1 MVTLLGDHEPPRRGA
16 TWPRKQRGHATLGL
30 FSVAAESL
38 AILSL
43 VPLAAA
49 IAGSFKTGG
58 TGGYAWWWGSARGW
72 EALGRTLAVAAPA
85 GAIAVALAWVLVESA
100 VRLSRRWAALA
111 VLAACLPLLVPSS
124 LEATAWIVAL
134 GREGI
139 VTGWLRGTVGD
150 AGINLYSIAGAAWVT
165 ALRYFGIAALVLLL
179 ARRRREGHWPAERV
193 FAVPRAA
200 AAIHLHLRA
209 AVRPIAAA
217 WLLVALFS
225 MNDHIIPGMLLV
237 STYGTQVLIR
247 YSALLD
253 PAGAAALAAP
263 MAAVGCVLL
272 IAALRVG
279 KDFLGA
285 ATEAAVEH
293 PRSRSV
299 QAIAAIPAAA
309 VLALALAV
317 PVAVLAGRTESVQAV
332 GGAIADARGQAWAT
346 LWAAGIGGAIA
357 ATAAAV
363 LAGHWVRC
371 RRAGALTAA
380 PWVLLNLTVPPSL
393 VGIGVIG
400 LFQHAPLAAA
410 RDTCVPL
417 VLGFVVRFLPV
428 ATLLLYSLWRS
439 EPAEA
444 ALAARVHGVPGWR
457 TAWSIVW
464 PPRRP
469 ALAGAAI
476 LGALLIATDL
486 ETAILLA
493 PPGGATLGVRLYTLI
508 HTAPDAMVSAL
519 ALGILAMTAPAI
531 ALAGAVIALARR
543 RKAGPQP

>member
-1 MVTLLGDHEPPRRGA
+1 MVTLWGDHEPPRRGA
-16 TWPRKQRGHATLGL
+16 TWPREQRGHATLGSWGL
-30 FSVAAESL
+30 AAEAL
-38 AILSL
+38 ALLSL

-49 IAGSFKTGG
+49 IAGSLKAGG

-72 EALGRTLAVAAPA
+72 ESLGRTLAVAAPA

-100 VRLSRRWAALA
+100 ARLSRRWAALT
-111 VLAACLPLLVPSS
+111 VLAACLPLLAPSS
-124 LEATAWIVAL
+124 LAATAWIVAL
-134 GREGI
+134 GREGVI
-139 VTGWLRGTVGD
+139 TGWLRSAIGEP
-150 AGINLYSIAGAAWVT
+150 GINLYSVAGAAWVT
-165 ALRYFGIAALVLLL
+165 ALRYFGIAALVLLS
-179 ARRRREGHWPAERV
+179 ARGRREGLWPAERV
-193 FAVPRAA
+193 FALPRAA
-200 AAIHLHLRA
+200 AAVHLHLRA

-225 MNDHIIPGMLLV
+225 MNDHIVPGMLLV

-272 IAALRVG
+272 AAAVG
-279 KDFLGA
+279 IGRDFLGSPA
-285 ATEAAVEH
+285 ADAVER
-293 PRSRSV
+293 PRSRAGR
-299 QAIAAIPAAA
+299 AIAAIATTV

-332 GGAIADARGQAWAT
+332 AAALADARDQAWAT
-346 LWAAGIGGAIA
+346 LWAACIGGAIA
-357 ATAAAV
+357 AAAAAV
-363 LAGHWVRC
+363 LAGQWVRC
-371 RRAGALTAA
+371 RRVGAPTAA

-393 VGIGVIG
+393 VGIGVIE
-400 LFQHAPLAAA
+400 LFQHVPLAAA
-410 RDTCVPL
+410 RDTSVPL
-417 VLGFVVRFLPV
+417 VVGFVVRFLPV

-439 EPAEA
+439 EPAESR
-444 ALAARVHGVPGWR
+444 LAARVHGVPAWR

-519 ALGILAMTAPAI
+519 ALGLVAVTAPAI
-531 ALAGAVIALARR
+531 ALACGVVVLARR
-543 RKAGPQP
+543 GKAGPQP

>member
-1 MVTLLGDHEPPRRGA
+1 MTVGRIENREPESCAAGTETRRAG
-16 TWPRKQRGHATLGL
+16 WLY
-30 FSVAAESL
+30 VAAEMF

-43 VPLAAA
+43 LPLAAA
-49 IAGSFKTGG
+49 VVGSLKAGGA
-58 TGGYAWWWGSARGW
+58 GGYAWWWGSARGW
-72 EALGRTLAVAAPA
+72 EALGRTLAVAAQA
-85 GAIAVALAWVLVESA
+85 GAIALVLAWVLVESA
-100 VRLSRRWAALA
+100 ARLPRRWAGLA
-111 VLAACLPLLVPSS
+111 ILAACLPLLVPSS
-124 LEATAWIVAL
+124 LVATAWIVAL

-139 VTGWLRGTVGD
+139 ITVWLRGAVGD
-150 AGINLYSIAGAAWVT
+150 PGINLYSIAGAAWVT
-165 ALRYFGIAALVLLL
+165 ALRYFGITALVLFL
-179 ARRRREGHWPAERV
+179 ARRRREGLWPAERV

-200 AAIHLHLRA
+200 AAVHLHLRA
-209 AVRPIAAA
+209 AVRPMLAA

-225 MNDHIIPGMLLV
+225 MNDHIIPALLLV

-272 IAALRVG
+272 VAAVRVG
-279 KDFLGA
+279 RDFLGA
-285 ATEAAVEH
+285 PGEAAVGRPH
-293 PRSRSV
+293 SRAG
-299 QAIAAIPAAA
+299 QAIAALVAAA

-332 GGAIADARGQAWAT
+332 AGALAGARDQAWAT
-346 LWAAGIGGAIA
+346 LRAAAAGGAIA
-357 ATAAAV
+357 AAAAAV

-371 RRAGALTAA
+371 RRAGVRTAA

-393 VGIGVIG
+393 LGIGVIE
-400 LFQHAPLAAA
+400 LFQHGPLAAA
-410 RDTCVPL
+410 RDTSVPL

-444 ALAARVHGVPGWR
+444 AFAARVCGVPAWR
-457 TAWSIVW
+457 TAWRIVW

-476 LGALLIATDL
+476 LGTLLIATDL

-519 ALGILAMTAPAI
+519 ALGILAVTAPAI
-531 ALAGAVIALARR
+531 ALAGAVVALARR

>member
-1 MVTLLGDHEPPRRGA
+1 MTVGRIENREPKCCAAGLLPRRGQWLSA
-16 TWPRKQRGHATLGL
+16 
-30 FSVAAESL
+30 AAEAL
-38 AILSL
+38 AILAL

-49 IAGSFKTGG
+49 VVGSLGAGS
-58 TGGYAWWWGSARGW
+58 TGGYVWWWGSARGW

-85 GAIAVALAWVLVESA
+85 GAIAALLAWVLVESA
-100 VRLSRRWAALA
+100 TRLPGRWAGLA

-124 LEATAWIVAL
+124 LAATAWIVAL
-134 GREGI
+134 GREGVI
-139 VTGWLRGTVGD
+139 TGWLRSSVGD
-150 AGINLYSIAGAAWVT
+150 PGINLYSIAGAAWVT
-165 ALRYFGIAALVLLL
+165 ALRYFGIAALVLFL
-179 ARRRREGHWPAERV
+179 ARRRREGLWPAERV

-200 AAIHLHLRA
+200 AAVHLHLRA
-209 AVRPIAAA
+209 AVRPMLAA

-237 STYGTQVLIR
+237 STYGTQVLIQ

-263 MAAVGCVLL
+263 MAAVGCGLL
-272 IAALRVG
+272 VVAVRVG
-279 KDFLGA
+279 RDFLGVSA
-285 ATEAAVEH
+285 ETAVER
-293 PRSRSV
+293 PRSRAG
-299 QAIAAIPAAA
+299 QATAAVAAA
-309 VLALALAV
+309 FVLAVALAV
-317 PVAVLAGRTESVQAV
+317 PVAMVASRTESVQAIA
-332 GGAIADARGQAWAT
+332 GAIADAHDQAWKT
-346 LWAAGIGGAIA
+346 LWAASIGGAIA
-357 ATAAAV
+357 AAVAAV
-363 LAGHWVRC
+363 LAAHWVRC
-371 RRAGALTAA
+371 QRAGVRSAA

-393 VGIGVIG
+393 LGIGVIE

-410 RDTCVPL
+410 RDTSAPL

-439 EPAEA
+439 EPADTT
-444 ALAARVHGVPGWR
+444 LAARVHGVPAWR

-464 PPRRP
+464 PVRRP

-519 ALGILAMTAPAI
+519 TLGILAVTAPAI
-531 ALAGAVIALARR
+531 ALAACVVALARPGR
-543 RKAGPQP
+543 AGPQP

>member
-1 MVTLLGDHEPPRRGA
+1 MTRMTVGRIENRKPEHCAAGLQTRRAG
-16 TWPRKQRGHATLGL
+16 WLH
-30 FSVAAESL
+30 VAANAL
-38 AILSL
+38 AILAL
-43 VPLAAA
+43 LPLAAA
-49 IAGSFKTGG
+49 VVGSLKAGG

-85 GAIAVALAWVLVESA
+85 GAIATLLAWVLVESA
-100 VRLSRRWAALA
+100 SRLTRRWASLA

-124 LEATAWIVAL
+124 LAATAWIVAL
-134 GREGI
+134 GREGVI
-139 VTGWLRGTVGD
+139 TLWLRGTVGES
-150 AGINLYSIAGAAWVT
+150 GINLYSVAGAAWVT
-165 ALRYFGIAALVLLL
+165 ALRYFGIAALVLFL
-179 ARRRREGHWPAERV
+179 ARRRREGLWPAERV

-200 AAIHLHLRA
+200 AAVHLHLRA
-209 AVRPIAAA
+209 AVRPLVAA

-272 IAALRVG
+272 AAAVRAG
-279 KDFLGA
+279 RDFLGA
-285 ATEAAVEH
+285 SAEAAGRQ
-293 PRSRSV
+293 PRS
-299 QAIAAIPAAA
+299 PAAQA
-309 VLALALAV
+309 FAALVAAGVLALALVV

-332 GGAIADARGQAWAT
+332 AGAIADARDQAWNT
-346 LWAAGIGGAIA
+346 LRAAVLGGAIS
-357 ATAAAV
+357 AAV
-363 LAGHWVRC
+363 AAILAAQWVRC
-371 RRAGALTAA
+371 RRAGVWSAA

-393 VGIGVIG
+393 LGIGVIE
-400 LFQHAPLAAA
+400 LFQHGPLAAA
-410 RDTCVPL
+410 RDTSAPL

-444 ALAARVHGVPGWR
+444 ALAARVHGVPAWR

-464 PPRRP
+464 PVRRP

-476 LGALLIATDL
+476 LGAILIATDL

-519 ALGILAMTAPAI
+519 ALGILAVTAPAI
-531 ALAGAVIALARR
+531 ALAAGVIALARPG
-543 RKAGPQP
+543 KAGRQP